1 MKRRVVVTGIG
12 ALTPVGNT
20 IQESW
25 AALCEGKSGIG
36 PLTKFDCAVFETRIA
51 GELKGFDPLRHVN
64 KKELRRYDDFII
76 YSLAA
81 ADLAMEDAGLST
93 AEKDGQRA
101 GVIIGSA
108 IGGLTTMEKAK
119 ENIMAGGPRKMS
131 PFDIPAALANLAAGH
146 VSIRYGLKGPIH
158 CPVAA
163 CASGTYGVGDAFR
176 IVREGY
182 ADIMVAGGVDAA
194 ITPLGVGGFNAMRAL
209 SRRNDEP
216 QRASRPFDRDRD
228 GFVMAEGCTLL
239 VLEEMSRALERGAR
253 IYAEVAGYGVTSDAF
268 HMAAP
273 PPGHEGASRCMAAAL
288 ADAAMQ
294 PSEVD
299 YVNAHGTSTPLNDT
313 YEIQALRRVFGDA
326 IGRVSISSTKSMT
339 GHMLGA
345 AGAAEAAFCVMA
357 ITDGVV
363 PPTINLDHPDDEFSG
378 LDLVP
383 HRSRRR
389 EVRAAMTNTFGFGG
403 ANAVLIFKRF
413 EE

>member
-1 MKRRVVVTGIG
+1 
-12 ALTPVGNT
+12 
-20 IQESW
+20 
-25 AALCEGKSGIG
+25 
-36 PLTKFDCAVFETRIA
+36 
-51 GELKGFDPLRHVN
+51 
-64 KKELRRYDDFII
+64 
-76 YSLAA
+76 
-81 ADLAMEDAGLST
+81 ME
-93 AEKDGQRA
+93 
-101 GVIIGSA
+101 
-108 IGGLTTMEKAK
+108 
-119 ENIMAGGPRKMS
+119 
-131 PFDIPAALANLAAGH
+131 
-146 VSIRYGLKGPIH
+146 
-158 CPVAA
+158 
-163 CASGTYGVGDAFR
+163 
-176 IVREGY
+176 
-182 ADIMVAGGVDAA
+182 
-194 ITPLGVGGFNAMRAL
+194 
-209 SRRNDEP
+209 
-216 QRASRPFDRDRD
+216 
-228 GFVMAEGCTLL
+228 
-239 VLEEMSRALERGAR
+239 
-253 IYAEVAGYGVTSDAF
+253 
-268 HMAAP
+268 
-273 PPGHEGASRCMAAAL
+273 
-288 ADAAMQ
+288 